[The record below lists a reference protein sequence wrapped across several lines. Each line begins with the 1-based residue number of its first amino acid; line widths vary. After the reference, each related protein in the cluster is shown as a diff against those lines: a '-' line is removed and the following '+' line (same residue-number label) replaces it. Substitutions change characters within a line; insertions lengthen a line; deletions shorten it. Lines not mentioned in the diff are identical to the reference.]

1 MKKHFILGIYIG
13 SDRFDFKLF
22 AVTGDIPALNLI
34 LNFVGHTGYFACH
47 HCLLRGVHRN
57 NKRQF
62 PYDASI
68 AARTP
73 TEFAID
79 SQIALTSGNE
89 RRHLGQSILLNTL
102 DCELPY
108 AILIDYAHTTLLR
121 HGKLILSEIHSRL
134 RPADR
139 AELDEQLASQ
149 SFPHFFHRRLH
160 RLSDLSF
167 VKATEVRNLLFYAL
181 LPCFDSRLPLDLLAY
196 VALFIT
202 AIRLWHGQPLF
213 GNNTP
218 HVAHDLFIRYYAQFD
233 KFFPGQ
239 LNITLHNHLHFKEQ
253 YRRFGSLC
261 HSGSFG
267 QESLIGYVGSN
278 WQGTRYLG
286 ESICHY
292 YSIDFALHN
301 HPGDSG
307 PQIDCDGP
315 IDNERSFDFSHHRSA
330 VLAHDQSCVCQLIN
344 SCLSGF
350 QRWRVNRKCFH
361 SLSYSRRQKSVSY
374 FVRCQRQNSTEF
386 LFGKI
391 VIFFTHGPSN
401 FALLQVHPAQNH
413 YSDSFQASDSYFL
426 LKKPLDRLFFRLS
439 LNPLPELEACPL
451 DTLLDHCIVFT
462 RETHLIATPVSSYDE
477 HN

>member
-1 MKKHFILGIYIG
+1 
-13 SDRFDFKLF
+13 
-22 AVTGDIPALNLI
+22 
-34 LNFVGHTGYFACH
+34 
-47 HCLLRGVHRN
+47 LRGVHRN

-62 PYDASI
+62 PYDPAI

-73 TEFAID
+73 NEFAID

-89 RRHLGQSILLNTL
+89 RGHLGPSVLLNTL

-108 AILIDYAHTTLLR
+108 SILIDYAHTTLLR
-121 HGKLILSEIHSRL
+121 HGKLILSEIYSRL

-149 SFPHFFHRRLH
+149 AFPHFFHRKLH

-181 LPCFDSRLPLDLLAY
+181 IPRFVSRLPIDLVAH
-196 VALFIT
+196 VALFVA
-202 AIRLWHGQPLF
+202 AIRLLHGQPLF

-218 HVAHDLFIRYYAQFD
+218 YVAHDLFVRYYAQSD

-253 YRRFGSLC
+253 YRRFGALC
-261 HSGSFG
+261 HTGSFG
-267 QESLIGYVGSN
+267 QESLIGYIGTN

-286 ESICHY
+286 ESICYY
-292 YSIDFALHN
+292 YSIDFELHN

-307 PQIDCDGP
+307 PHIDCDGP
-315 IDNERSFDFSHHRSA
+315 SDGVRSFDFSHHRSV
-330 VLAHDQSCVCQLIN
+330 VLVHDQSCTCQSVN
-344 SCLSGF
+344 SCVNGF
-350 QRWRVNRKCFH
+350 QRYRISRKCFH
-361 SLSYSRRQKSVSY
+361 SLAYSRRQKSVSY
-374 FVRCQRQNSTEF
+374 FVRCQKENCVEF

-391 VIFFTHGPSN
+391 VIFFTHGGST
-401 FALLQVHPAQNH
+401 FALLQVHPVQS
-413 YSDSFQASDSYFL
+413 YCSDFFQASESYFL
-426 LKKPLDRLFFRLS
+426 LKKPLDRLFFLLS
-439 LNPLPELEACPL
+439 LSPLPELEACPIDL
-451 DTLLDHCIVFT
+451 LLDHCIVFSH
-462 RETHLIATPVSSYDE
+462 EKHLIVTPVSSYDE